1 MTATIHKLTAGDGYE
16 YLTKSVAAM
25 DATDKGRV
33 SLADYY
39 SAKGDSP
46 GQWIGSGL
54 AGLADVGSGLDVA
67 DELAEAR
74 TVEAGSMVSAAQMK
88 ALFGEG
94 RHPNAT
100 AIEQHAVASSDCR
113 TAEALAATKLG
124 NAYAVYN
131 EFPEFLQ
138 ELAVVFRDHNL
149 ARGERWDAV
158 IDDDTRAALRTE
170 LGRERFTKT
179 YRRPPRDSRELSG
192 FIAQESR
199 RRQSA
204 VAGYDMTF
212 SPVKSVSALWAV
224 APLPMA
230 EKIEAA
236 HRQAV
241 ADALAFIE
249 REACLSRLGTD
260 GIAQVDTDGLIAAA
274 FTHRDSRAGDP
285 DLHTHVAI
293 SNKVRV
299 RDAAGI
305 TRWMALDGT
314 PLFKATVSAS
324 EVYNSRIELYLQRD
338 LGVSF
343 SERFS
348 ADVRKRPVREIDGVS
363 AELMARW
370 SSRRAAIEER
380 IDELSKQFL
389 ADHGREPTTGEAFDL
404 AQQAT
409 LDTREA
415 KHEPRSYAEQRQA
428 WRADARRIL
437 GGDRAI
443 SDLVHEATHPR
454 PRTREHPEFTDELCT
469 ELAANCIENIS
480 ATRARW
486 QRPHLRAEAERQ
498 LRARDFA
505 GITDTDELAAAV
517 ERIVDTALAADTSVA
532 VSSDALDGDL
542 NEPEVLRRAN
552 GESVF
557 VRHDVALHTST
568 DILAAEHRIVAAAK
582 RTDGRRLDET
592 TVDIAL
598 LEQAANGRELN
609 AGQAAMVRELAT
621 SGRRVQLVLAP
632 AGTGKTTAMRTLARA
647 WTDSGGTLI
656 GLAPT
661 AAAAAVLRDELDTT
675 TDTAAKLVQLA
686 TAERELAQTRALAA
700 TPRWR
705 TIGKPE
711 LANKVA
717 AAKKTLAD
725 PTYQNLTLPDWYTQ
739 IGPDTLVVVDE
750 AGMASTSDLDEVIR
764 CVAARGGSVRLVG
777 DDQQLASIS
786 AGGVLRDVAHETGAL
801 TLSQVVRF
809 SDAAEGAASLALRDG
824 DPAAL
829 GFYADH
835 GRIHVES
842 DAAAADD
849 AYRAWAR
856 DRAQGRDTVMIAA
869 TRDTVNALNER
880 ARADRLA
887 AIDPHLHGPEL
898 RLSDGLSASV
908 GDIISTR
915 SNRRDLRVSATDWVR
930 NGDRWRVTHIGA
942 DGTLTAQHLDLN
954 RHVQLPADY
963 VAEHTTLG
971 YASTI
976 HAAQGMTADTC
987 HVIGSDALDRQ
998 LLYVAM
1004 TRGRHGNHI
1013 YLPTTETDP
1022 HNATTPKARHPQT
1035 GLETLAA
1042 ILGRDGA
1049 QQSATTAQ
1057 RDAVDPFLRL
1067 SRAAAA
1073 YDHALGAAAEHTLGA
1088 KALRDLEHDAD
1099 ALYSTHTGT
1108 PAGTLTACAAWP
1120 TLRTHLA
1127 TLALGGDD
1135 PIARLQA
1142 AITHR
1147 ELATAADPA
1156 AVLDWRLDPTQQHSA
1171 GGGPLPWLP
1180 RVPAGFDDP
1189 QWAPYLTRRDALVTD
1204 LAAAVTERATAWDA
1218 TTAPMW
1224 ARPLLLADPD
1234 RGRELVAELAV
1245 FRAARGVDDTDR
1257 RPAGPRPDS
1266 IALARRHAALTERAD
1281 ALITTTAEAARYAD
1295 LARDLDPHLLADP
1308 YWPEL
1313 ADHLSLAAR
1322 AGLDV
1327 DALARDALADN
1338 PLPTEMPAAALWWRL
1353 SGQLAPAAAEA
1364 TNTGLR
1370 PDWADALVGIV
1381 GDRAAEA
1388 ILTDRA
1394 WPALV
1399 AAVNAADPAQWTPHN
1414 LLDLADTL
1422 LHHGA
1427 DDDHTVRLDEYARL
1441 LTWRVELLVT
1451 HSSHATDLAPPAEA
1465 PPTPEDEAAAEAAA
1479 EAAGLSDPW
1488 AQVPASGPVADADHE
1503 LAGVDEDYLAALTA
1517 TEPAPEPGVDDLDVE
1532 ELDRYEDL
1540 AFAEFAADVVAA
1552 PDRFAAPSDLAE
1564 CIALRYELTAQL
1576 AELAADMMQL
1586 REAINAGTSAHQ
1598 QAMAP
1603 HVLALRAAADHQFA
1617 AAADTAGHHHDLMMA
1632 EQLIED
1638 LTNQATALRRTAA
1651 QLRATD
1657 TTDLDPLSDAEAPD
1671 LAALR
1676 AEADATALEWRITAA
1691 TADRDALTAVYDEAN
1706 ARLES
1711 AIAQSGGVR
1720 VTDTDVE
1727 LMRLQAS
1734 ELDELNLADLR
1745 ARRAD
1750 LTTRIYR
1757 IDNRLNHVHALT
1769 HTAHHH
1775 RDTYL
1780 MPTTATGP
1788 VATPDPVAPSATHP
1802 ATEATATAVVED
1814 VDAELRDWLRADPL
1828 RAMSDDQLTTHLRTL
1843 TRRHTLAVDDLR
1855 TSRPA
1860 PERTPRVRAEHA
1872 ELADTVDRI
1881 ATARTAGRA
1890 LADAATRVAGA
1901 RAELAG
1907 LPPAGRGRKARVE
1920 HDQHHQRLAEAVA
1933 AAERQHQYLAAAHE
1947 QTRRDVGV
1955 PEHQWDDLS
1964 ARAADTATLAGELAA
1979 AEQTDARAR
1988 QLHQTAIDDR
1998 DAAAAAIAATRAE
2011 VARRHDLPGRARA
2024 VEDSIRATLDDTGT
2038 QAEPATVT
2046 SASAALSPRTN
2057 DLPPDTAPRRD
2068 SGYDI

>member
-33 SLADYY
+33 TLADYY

-54 AGLADVGSGLDVA
+54 EGLSDVGAGLEVSEQLVDK
-67 DELAEAR
+67 R

-170 LGRERFTKT
+170 LGRERFTAT

-192 FIAQESR
+192 FIAQQSR

-343 SERFS
+343 SERQQTD
-348 ADVRKRPVREIDGVS
+348 ARKRPVREIDGVS
-363 AELMARW
+363 TELMAQW
-370 SSRRAAIEER
+370 SSRRAMIEQR
-380 IDELSKQFL
+380 LGELSQQFH

-404 AQQAT
+404 AQRAT
-409 LDTREA
+409 LETREA

-428 WRADARRIL
+428 WRSQARRVL

-454 PRTREHPEFTDELCT
+454 PRTREYSEFTDELCT
-469 ELAANCIENIS
+469 DLAGACIENIS

-498 LRARDFA
+498 LRARNFA
-505 GITDTDELAAAV
+505 GITDTDELAAAI
-517 ERIVDTALAADTSVA
+517 ERIVDTALSADTSVA

-542 NEPEVLRRAN
+542 GEPEVLRRAN

-568 DILAAEHRIVAAAK
+568 EILAAEHRIVAAAK
-582 RTDGRRLDET
+582 RADGRRLDEA

-661 AAAAAVLRDELDTT
+661 AAAAAVLREELDTT

-686 TAERELAQTRALAA
+686 QASRDRALAA
-700 TPRWR
+700 TPPSR
-705 TIGKPE
+705 TEDNPE
-711 LANKVA
+711 LAAKVA
-717 AAKKTLAD
+717 AAQEKLAD
-725 PTYQNLTLPDWYTQ
+725 PAYHAPKEPDWFTS

-750 AGMASTSDLDEVIR
+750 AGMASTADLDEVIR

-809 SDAAEGAASLALRDG
+809 FDAAEGAASLALRDG

-842 DAAAADD
+842 DAVATDD
-849 AYRAWAR
+849 AYLAWLG
-856 DRAQGRDTVMIAA
+856 DRAAGRDTVMLAA

-887 AIDPHLHGPEL
+887 GIDPRLRGPEVA
-898 RLSDGLSASV
+898 LSDGLAASV

-915 SNRRDLRVSATDWVR
+915 SNRRDLRLSATDWVR

-942 DGTLTAQHLDLN
+942 DGTLTAKHLDLN

-987 HVIGSDALDRQ
+987 HVIGSDALNRQ

-1042 ILGRDGA
+1042 ILGRDGT

-1073 YDHALGAAAEHTLGA
+1073 YDHALGSAAEHTLGA

-1099 ALYSTHTGT
+1099 TLYSTHTGT

-1135 PIARLQA
+1135 PIERLQA

-1189 QWAPYLTRRDALVTD
+1189 QWAPYLTRRGALVTD
-1204 LAAAVTERATAWDA
+1204 LAAAVTERAASWDA
-1218 TTAPMW
+1218 TTAPVW
-1224 ARPLLLADPD
+1224 ARPLLLADAE
-1234 RGRELVAELAV
+1234 RGGELVAELAV

-1257 RPAGPRPDS
+1257 RPAGPRPNS

-1281 ALITTTAEAARYAD
+1281 ALVTTTAEAARYAD

-1353 SGQLAPAAAEA
+1353 SGELAPAAAEA

-1399 AAVNAADPAQWTPHN
+1399 AAVSAADPVQWNPHE

-1422 LHHGA
+1422 LHSGT

-1451 HSSHATDLAPPAEA
+1451 HSSHATGTTPLPPA

-1479 EAAGLSDPW
+1479 EAAGLADPW
-1488 AQVPASGPVADADHE
+1488 ADPLTGQPGNDLDENV
-1503 LAGVDEDYLAALTA
+1503 GVDEDYLAALTA
-1517 TEPAPEPGVDDLDVE
+1517 TDPPPETGVDVLDPDD
-1532 ELDRYEDL
+1532 LDRYEDL
-1540 AFAEFAADVVAA
+1540 DFDEFAADAVAA
-1552 PDRFAAPSDLAE
+1552 PDRFAAPTDLAE
-1564 CIALRYELTAQL
+1564 CIALRYELTAKL
-1576 AELAADMMQL
+1576 AELGTDMAQL

-1603 HVLALRAAADHQFA
+1603 HVLTLRAAADHQFA
-1617 AAADTAGHHHDLMMA
+1617 AASDTAGHHHDLMMA

-1638 LTNQATALRRTAA
+1638 LTNQAAALRRNAA
-1651 QLRATD
+1651 QLRAAD
-1657 TTDLDPLSDAEAPD
+1657 TTDLDPLSDDEAPD

-1676 AEADATALEWRITAA
+1676 AEADATALDWRITAA
-1691 TADRDALTAVYDEAN
+1691 TADRDALAAVYHDAN
-1706 ARLES
+1706 ARLET
-1711 AIAQSGGVR
+1711 AIAESGGVR

-1727 LMRLQAS
+1727 LMRLQVI

-1775 RDTYL
+1775 RDTFL

-1788 VATPDPVAPSATHP
+1788 VAAPDAVTPAATQP
-1802 ATEATATAVVED
+1802 AAEATATAVAEPVA
-1814 VDAELRDWLRADPL
+1814 DAELRDWLHQDPL
-1828 RAMSDDQLTTHLRTL
+1828 RVMSDDQLTAHLRTL
-1843 TRRHTLAVDDLR
+1843 TRRHTLAVDDLK

-1881 ATARTAGRA
+1881 TTARTAGLA
-1890 LADAATRVAGA
+1890 LADAADRVTDA
-1901 RAELAG
+1901 RTELAG
-1907 LPPAGRGRKARVE
+1907 LPPAGRGRKARAE

-1955 PEHQWDDLS
+1955 PEHQWDELT
-1964 ARAADTATLAGELAA
+1964 ARAVDTATLARELAA
-1979 AEQTDARAR
+1979 AQQTDARAR

-1998 DAAAAAIAATRAE
+1998 DAAAAAIAHARAE
-2011 VARRHDLPGRARA
+2011 VARRRDLPGEARA
-2024 VEDSIRATLDDTGT
+2024 VEDSIRTALDHAGT
-2038 QAEPATVT
+2038 QAEPTTVP
-2046 SASAALSPRTN
+2046 SASAALPPRTS
-2057 DLPPDTAPRRD
+2057 DLSPDTAPRRD

>member
-1 MTATIHKLTAGDGYE
+1 VTATIHKLTAGDGYE

-54 AGLADVGSGLDVA
+54 AGLSDVGAGLEVSEQLVDK
-67 DELAEAR
+67 R

-170 LGRERFTKT
+170 LGRERFTQT

-343 SERFS
+343 SERLQ
-348 ADVRKRPVREIDGVS
+348 ADARKRPVREIDGVS
-363 AELMARW
+363 TELMTQW
-370 SSRRAAIEER
+370 SSRRAVIEDR
-380 IDELSKQFL
+380 IGELSKQFY
-389 ADHGREPTTGEAFDL
+389 DNHGREPTTGEAFDL

-428 WRADARRIL
+428 WRDQARRVL

-454 PRTREHPEFTDELCT
+454 PRTREYPEFTDELCT
-469 ELAANCIENIS
+469 DLAGACIETIS
-480 ATRARW
+480 STRARW

-505 GITDTDELAAAV
+505 GITDTDELAAAI
-517 ERIVDTALAADTSVA
+517 ERIVDTALAAETSVA

-582 RTDGRRLDET
+582 RSDGRRLDDT

-661 AAAAAVLRDELDTT
+661 AAAAAVLREELDTT

-686 TAERELAQTRALAA
+686 QASRDRALAA
-700 TPRWR
+700 TPPSR
-705 TIGKPE
+705 TVGNPE
-711 LANKVA
+711 LAAKVA
-717 AAKKTLAD
+717 AAQKELAD
-725 PTYQNLTLPDWYTQ
+725 PGYHAPKEPDWFTR

-750 AGMASTSDLDEVIR
+750 AGMASTADLDEVIR

-842 DAAAADD
+842 DAVAADD
-849 AYRAWAR
+849 AYRAWLG
-856 DRAQGRDTVMIAA
+856 DRATGRDTVMIAS
-869 TRDTVNALNER
+869 TCDTVNALNER

-887 AIDPHLHGPEL
+887 GIDPRLRGPEL
-898 RLSDGLSASV
+898 RLSDGLAASV

-915 SNRRDLRVSATDWVR
+915 SNRRDLRLSATDWVR

-942 DGTLTAQHLDLN
+942 DGTLTAAHLDLN

-1042 ILGRDGA
+1042 ILGRDGT

-1073 YDHALGAAAEHTLGA
+1073 YDHALGSAAEHTLGA

-1099 ALYSTHTGT
+1099 TLYSTHTGT

-1127 TLALGGDD
+1127 TLAVGGDD
-1135 PIARLQA
+1135 PIARLHA

-1156 AVLDWRLDPTQQHSA
+1156 AVLDWRLDPTQHHSA

-1180 RVPAGFDDP
+1180 QVPAGFDDP
-1189 QWAPYLTRRDALVTD
+1189 QWAPYLTRRGTLVTD
-1204 LAAAVTERATAWDA
+1204 LAAVVTERAASWDA
-1218 TTAPMW
+1218 TTAPVW
-1224 ARPLLLADPD
+1224 ARPLLLADSE
-1234 RGRELVAELAV
+1234 RGAELVAELAV

-1281 ALITTTAEAARYAD
+1281 ALVTTTAEAARYAD

-1327 DALARDALADN
+1327 HALARDALADN

-1353 SGQLAPAAAEA
+1353 SGELAPAAAEA

-1399 AAVNAADPAQWTPHN
+1399 AAVSAADPAQWTPHE

-1422 LHHGA
+1422 LHSGT

-1451 HSSHATDLAPPAEA
+1451 HSSHATDTTPLPPA

-1479 EAAGLSDPW
+1479 EAAGLADPW
-1488 AQVPASGPVADADHE
+1488 ADTLTGQPGNDLDENV
-1503 LAGVDEDYLAALTA
+1503 GVDEDYLAALTA
-1517 TEPAPEPGVDDLDVE
+1517 TEPPPETGVDDLVDG
-1532 ELDRYEDL
+1532 LDRYEDL
-1540 AFAEFAADVVAA
+1540 DFDELAADAIAA
-1552 PDRFAAPSDLAE
+1552 PDRFAAPTDLAE

-1576 AELAADMMQL
+1576 AELGTDMAQL
-1586 REAINAGTSAHQ
+1586 REAINTGTGAHQ

-1638 LTNQATALRRTAA
+1638 LTNQAAALRRTAA
-1651 QLRATD
+1651 QLRAAD
-1657 TTDLDPLSDAEAPD
+1657 TTDHDPLSDDEAPD

-1676 AEADATALEWRITAA
+1676 AEADATALDWRITAA
-1691 TADRDALTAVYDEAN
+1691 TADRDALAAVYNDAN
-1706 ARLES
+1706 ARLET
-1711 AIAQSGGVR
+1711 AIAESGGVR

-1780 MPTTATGP
+1780 MPTTATAP
-1788 VATPDPVAPSATHP
+1788 VATPDVVAPSATQP

-1828 RAMSDDQLTTHLRTL
+1828 RAMSDDQLTAHLRTL
-1843 TRRHTLAVDDLR
+1843 TRRHTLAVDDLK

-1860 PERTPRVRAEHA
+1860 PEQTPRVHA
-1872 ELADTVDRI
+1872 DHANLADTVDRI
-1881 ATARTAGRA
+1881 NLARTAGHA
-1890 LADAATRVAGA
+1890 LADAAARVTEA
-1901 RAELAG
+1901 RAALAG
-1907 LPPAGRGRKARVE
+1907 LPPAGRGRKARAE

-1947 QTRRDVGV
+1947 QTRRDVGI
-1955 PEHQWDDLS
+1955 PEYQWDELT
-1964 ARAADTATLAGELAA
+1964 ARAADAGTLASELAG
-1979 AEQTDARAR
+1979 AEYADDRARELRQKAITDRDTTAVAIEHARAERDRR
-1988 QLHQTAIDDR
+1988 QALPTTRR
-1998 DAAAAAIAATRAE
+1998 DAEDTIRSALTTPDNATTPTAAHTSSTTRTPGLPATRD
-2011 VARRHDLPGRARA
+2011 RSHDYGIG
-2024 VEDSIRATLDDTGT
+2024 D
-2038 QAEPATVT
+2038 
-2046 SASAALSPRTN
+2046 
-2057 DLPPDTAPRRD
+2057 
-2068 SGYDI
+2068 

>member
-33 SLADYY
+33 TLADYY

-54 AGLADVGSGLDVA
+54 AGLSDVGAGLEVSEQLVDK
-67 DELAEAR
+67 R

-343 SERFS
+343 SERLQ
-348 ADVRKRPVREIDGVS
+348 ADARKRPVREIDGVS
-363 AELMARW
+363 TELMTQW
-370 SSRRAAIEER
+370 SSRRAAIEDR
-380 IDELSKQFL
+380 LGELSKQFY
-389 ADHGREPTTGEAFDL
+389 DNHGREPTTGEAFDL

-428 WRADARRIL
+428 WRDQARRVL

-443 SDLVHEATHPR
+443 SDLVHEVTHPR
-454 PRTREHPEFTDELCT
+454 PRTREYPEFTDELCT
-469 ELAANCIENIS
+469 DLAGACIETIS
-480 ATRARW
+480 STRARW

-498 LRARDFA
+498 LRVRDFA
-505 GITDTDELAAAV
+505 GITDTDELAAAI
-517 ERIVDTALAADTSVA
+517 ERIVGTALAAETSVA

-568 DILAAEHRIVAAAK
+568 EILAAEHRIVAAAK
-582 RTDGRRLDET
+582 RSDGRRLDDT
-592 TVDIAL
+592 TVEIAL

-661 AAAAAVLRDELDTT
+661 AAAAAVLREELDTT

-686 TAERELAQTRALAA
+686 QASRDRALAA
-700 TPRWR
+700 TPPSR
-705 TIGKPE
+705 TVGNPE
-711 LANKVA
+711 LAAKVA
-717 AAKKTLAD
+717 AAQQKLSD
-725 PTYQNLTLPDWYTQ
+725 PAYHAPKEPDWFTR

-750 AGMASTSDLDEVIR
+750 AGMASTADLDEVIR

-842 DAAAADD
+842 DAVAADD
-849 AYRAWAR
+849 AYLAWLG
-856 DRAQGRDTVMIAA
+856 DRAAGRDTVMLAA

-887 AIDPHLHGPEL
+887 GIDPRLRGPEL
-898 RLSDGLSASV
+898 RLSDGLAASV

-915 SNRRDLRVSATDWVR
+915 SNRRDLRLSATDWVR

-942 DGTLTAQHLDLN
+942 DGTLTAAHLDLN

-1042 ILGRDGA
+1042 ILGRDGT

-1073 YDHALGAAAEHTLGA
+1073 YDHALGAAAEYTLGA
-1088 KALRDLEHDAD
+1088 TALRDLEHDAD
-1099 ALYSTHTGT
+1099 TLYSTHTGT
-1108 PAGTLTACAAWP
+1108 PAGTLTTCAAWP

-1135 PIARLQA
+1135 PIARLHA

-1147 ELATAADPA
+1147 ELATGADPA

-1171 GGGPLPWLP
+1171 GGGPLPWLT
-1180 RVPAGFDDP
+1180 RIPAGFDDP
-1189 QWAPYLTRRDALVTD
+1189 QWAPYLTRRSTLVTD
-1204 LAAAVTERATAWDA
+1204 LAAAVTERANAWDA
-1218 TTAPMW
+1218 TTAPVW
-1224 ARPLLLADPD
+1224 ARPLLLADAE
-1234 RGRELVAELAV
+1234 RGGELVAELAV

-1281 ALITTTAEAARYAD
+1281 ALVTTTAEAARYAD

-1327 DALARDALADN
+1327 HALARDALADN

-1353 SGQLAPAAAEA
+1353 SGELAPAAAEA

-1399 AAVNAADPAQWTPHN
+1399 AAVSAADPAQWNPHD

-1422 LHHGA
+1422 LHSGT

-1451 HSSHATDLAPPAEA
+1451 HSSHATDTTPLPPA
-1465 PPTPEDEAAAEAAA
+1465 PPTPEAEAEAEAAA
-1479 EAAGLSDPW
+1479 EAAGLADPW
-1488 AQVPASGPVADADHE
+1488 ADTLTGQPGNNLHE
-1503 LAGVDEDYLAALTA
+1503 NVGVDEDYLAALTA
-1517 TEPAPEPGVDDLDVE
+1517 TEPPPETGVDDLVDGM
-1532 ELDRYEDL
+1532 DRYEDL
-1540 AFAEFAADVVAA
+1540 DFDDLAADAVAA
-1552 PDRFAAPSDLAE
+1552 PDRFAAPTDLAE

-1576 AELAADMMQL
+1576 AELGADMAQL

-1638 LTNQATALRRTAA
+1638 LTNQATALRRNAA

-1657 TTDLDPLSDAEAPD
+1657 TTDHDPLSDDEAPD

-1676 AEADATALEWRITAA
+1676 AEADATALDWRITAA
-1691 TADRDALTAVYDEAN
+1691 TADRDALAAVYNDAN
-1706 ARLES
+1706 ARLET
-1711 AIAQSGGVR
+1711 AIAESGGAR
-1720 VTDTDVE
+1720 ITDTDVE
-1727 LMRLQAS
+1727 LMRLQAI

-1745 ARRAD
+1745 ARRAN

-1780 MPTTATGP
+1780 MPTA
-1788 VATPDPVAPSATHP
+1788 
-1802 ATEATATAVVED
+1802 EATATAVAEPTA
-1814 VDAELRDWLRADPL
+1814 DAELRDWLRADPL
-1828 RAMSDDQLTTHLRTL
+1828 RTMSDDQLTSHLRTL
-1843 TRRHTLAVDDLR
+1843 TRRHTIAVDDLK

-1860 PERTPRVRAEHA
+1860 PDGASRVHSDHA

-1881 ATARTAGRA
+1881 TLARNAGRA
-1890 LADAATRVAGA
+1890 LAEAAARVADA
-1901 RAELAG
+1901 RVALAAM
-1907 LPPAGRGRKARVE
+1907 PPPGRGRKARAE
-1920 HDQHHQRLAEAVA
+1920 HDQHHQSLAEAVA
-1933 AAERQHQYLAAAHE
+1933 AAKRQHQHLAAAYE
-1947 QTRRDVGV
+1947 QTHRNVDV
-1955 PEHQWDDLS
+1955 PEQRWDELT
-1964 ARAADTATLAGELAA
+1964 ARAADTATLASELNA
-1979 AEQTDARAR
+1979 AEQADNRAR
-1988 QLHQTAIDDR
+1988 QLHQKAIDDR
-1998 DAAAAAIAATRAE
+1998 DAAAAAINGARAE
-2011 VARRHDLPGRARA
+2011 VARRQGLPSEARA
-2024 VEDSIRATLDDTGT
+2024 IEDSFRAAAAHGVTE
-2038 QAEPATVT
+2038 ARPESEPVT
-2046 SASAALSPRTN
+2046 SASAALSPRSN
-2057 DLPPDTAPRRD
+2057 DSQPDTAPHRD

>member
-54 AGLADVGSGLDVA
+54 TGLSDVGAGLEVSEQLISQ
-67 DELAEAR
+67 R

-113 TAEALAATKLG
+113 SAQALAATKLG

-131 EFPEFLQ
+131 EYPEFLQ

-158 IDDDTRAALRTE
+158 IDDDTRAELRTE
-170 LGRERFTKT
+170 LGRERFTAT

-192 FIAQESR
+192 FIAQQSR
-199 RRQSA
+199 QRQSA
-204 VAGYDMTF
+204 LAGYDMTF

-343 SERFS
+343 SERQQTD
-348 ADVRKRPVREIDGVS
+348 ARKRPVREIDGVS
-363 AELMARW
+363 TELMAQW
-370 SSRRAAIEER
+370 SSRRAMIEHR
-380 IDELSKQFL
+380 LGVLSQQFH

-404 AQQAT
+404 AQRAT
-409 LDTREA
+409 LETREA

-428 WRADARRIL
+428 WRSQARRVL

-454 PRTREHPEFTDELCT
+454 PRTREHPEFTDQLCT
-469 ELAANCIENIS
+469 DLAGACIENIS

-505 GITDTDELAAAV
+505 GITDTDELAAAI
-517 ERIVDTALAADTSVA
+517 ERIVDTALSADTSVA

-542 NEPEVLRRAN
+542 GEPEVLRRAN

-568 DILAAEHRIVAAAK
+568 EILAAEHRIVAAAK
-582 RTDGRRLDET
+582 RTDGRRLDEA

-661 AAAAAVLRDELDTT
+661 AAAAAVLREELDTT

-686 TAERELAQTRALAA
+686 HASRDRTLAA
-700 TPRWR
+700 TPPWR
-705 TIGKPE
+705 TEGNPE
-711 LANKVA
+711 LAAKVA
-717 AAKKTLAD
+717 AAQEKLAD
-725 PTYQNLTLPDWYTQ
+725 PAYQAPKEPDWFAS

-750 AGMASTSDLDEVIR
+750 AGMASTADLDAVIR
-764 CVAARGGSVRLVG
+764 CVAGRGGSVRLVG

-809 SDAAEGAASLALRDG
+809 SDAAEGSASLALRDG

-842 DAAAADD
+842 DAVATDD
-849 AYRAWAR
+849 AYLAWLG
-856 DRAQGRDTVMIAA
+856 DRAAGRDTVMLAA

-880 ARADRLA
+880 ARADRLGGIA
-887 AIDPHLHGPEL
+887 PALRGPEVA
-898 RLSDGLSASV
+898 LSDGLAASV

-915 SNRRDLRVSATDWVR
+915 SNRRDLRLSATDWVR

-954 RHVQLPADY
+954 LHVQLPADY
-963 VAEHTTLG
+963 VADHTTLG

-987 HVIGSDALDRQ
+987 HVIGSDALNRQ

-1042 ILGRDGA
+1042 ILGRDGT

-1057 RDAVDPFLRL
+1057 RDAIDPFRRL
-1067 SRAAAA
+1067 ARAAAA
-1073 YDHALGAAAEHTLGA
+1073 YDHALGSAAEHAIGA

-1099 ALYSTHTGT
+1099 TLYNTHTGT

-1127 TLALGGDD
+1127 TLVLGGDD

-1156 AVLDWRLDPTQQHSA
+1156 AVLDWRLDPTQHHST

-1204 LAAAVTERATAWDA
+1204 LAAAVTARANAWDA
-1218 TTAPMW
+1218 TTAPVW
-1224 ARPLLLADPD
+1224 ARPLLLADPE
-1234 RGRELVAELAV
+1234 RGGELVAELAV

-1327 DALARDALADN
+1327 DALARDALATN

-1353 SGQLAPAAAEA
+1353 SGELAPAAVEA

-1399 AAVNAADPAQWTPHN
+1399 AAVTAADPDQWSPHE

-1422 LHHGA
+1422 LHSGT

-1451 HSSHATDLAPPAEA
+1451 HSSHTTDLAPPAEA

-1479 EAAGLSDPW
+1479 EASGLSDPW
-1488 AQVPASGPVADADHE
+1488 ADTLTGQPGNDLDENV
-1503 LAGVDEDYLAALTA
+1503 GVDEDYLAALTD
-1517 TEPAPEPGVDDLDVE
+1517 TEPPPETGVDVLDPDV
-1532 ELDRYEDL
+1532 LDRYEDL
-1540 AFAEFAADVVAA
+1540 DFDEFAADVVAA
-1552 PDRFAAPSDLAE
+1552 APDRFAAPTDLAE
-1564 CIALRYELTAQL
+1564 CIALRYELAAQL
-1576 AELAADMMQL
+1576 AELGTDMAQL

-1598 QAMAP
+1598 QAIAP

-1617 AAADTAGHHHDLMMA
+1617 AGSDTAGHHHDLMMA

-1638 LTNQATALRRTAA
+1638 LTNQAAALRRTAA
-1651 QLRATD
+1651 QLRAAD
-1657 TTDLDPLSDAEAPD
+1657 TTDLDPLSDDEAPV

-1676 AEADATALEWRITAA
+1676 TEADATALDWRITAA
-1691 TADRDALTAVYDEAN
+1691 TADRDALAAVYDDAN
-1706 ARLES
+1706 ARLET
-1711 AIAQSGGVR
+1711 AIAESGGVR

-1727 LMRLQAS
+1727 LMRLQAA

-1769 HTAHHH
+1769 HTAHHR

-1788 VATPDPVAPSATHP
+1788 VATPDAVTPSATQP
-1802 ATEATATAVVED
+1802 AAEATATAVAEPAA
-1814 VDAELRDWLRADPL
+1814 DAELRDWLHQDPL
-1828 RAMSDDQLTTHLRTL
+1828 RVMSDDQLTAHLRTL
-1843 TRRHTLAVDDLR
+1843 TRRHTIAVDDLK

-1860 PERTPRVRAEHA
+1860 PERTPRARADHA
-1872 ELADTVDRI
+1872 ELAEAVGRI
-1881 ATARTAGRA
+1881 TLARTAGHA
-1890 LADAATRVAGA
+1890 LADADARLADA
-1901 RAELAG
+1901 RAALAG
-1907 LPPAGRGRKARVE
+1907 LPPAGRGRKARAE
-1920 HDQHHQRLAEAVA
+1920 YDQHHQRLVEAVA
-1933 AAERQHQYLAAAHE
+1933 AAERQHQHLAAAYE
-1947 QTRRDVGV
+1947 QTRQAVGV
-1955 PEHQWDDLS
+1955 PEHQWDDLTT
-1964 ARAADTATLAGELAA
+1964 RAADTVTLAAELDAA
-1979 AEQTDARAR
+1979 MHADHRAR
-1988 QLHQTAIDDR
+1988 DLHQYAVNHR
-1998 DAAAAAIAATRAE
+1998 DTAAAAIANARAE
-2011 VARRHDLPGRARA
+2011 AARRQDLPVEARA
-2024 VEDSIRATLDDTGT
+2024 AEDSIRAAHGITGVRP
-2038 QAEPATVT
+2038 EPASVT
-2046 SASAALSPRTN
+2046 PASAAPQPRTD
-2057 DLPPDTAPRRD
+2057 DLPPVTAPRID
-2068 SGYDI
+2068 FGYDI

>member
-54 AGLADVGSGLDVA
+54 AGLADVGSGLEVA

-74 TVEAGSMVSAAQMK
+74 TIEAGSMVSAAQMK

-113 TAEALAATKLG
+113 TAQALAATKLG
-124 NAYAVYN
+124 NAYAVYD
-131 EFPEFLQ
+131 EYPEFLQ

-149 ARGERWDAV
+149 ARGQRWDAV

-343 SERFS
+343 SERPQ
-348 ADVRKRPVREIDGVS
+348 ADARKRPVREIDGV
-363 AELMARW
+363 ATELMAQW
-370 SSRRAAIEER
+370 SSRRAAIEDR
-380 IDELSKQFL
+380 LGELSQQFH

-409 LDTREA
+409 LETRDA
-415 KHEPRSYAEQRQA
+415 KHEPRSYAEQRHA
-428 WRADARRIL
+428 WRDQARRVL
-437 GGDRAI
+437 GSDRAI
-443 SDLVHEATHPR
+443 SDLVHEATHPHS
-454 PRTREHPEFTDELCT
+454 RTREHPEFTDELCT
-469 ELAANCIENIS
+469 ELAANCIETIS

-505 GITDTDELAAAV
+505 GITDTDELAVAV

-542 NEPEVLRRAN
+542 DEPEVLRRAN

-582 RTDGRRLDET
+582 RSDGRRLDET

-661 AAAAAVLRDELDTT
+661 AAAAAVLREELNTA

-686 TAERELAQTRALAA
+686 EARRDRALAA
-700 TPRWR
+700 TPHTR
-705 TIGKPE
+705 TVGNPE
-711 LANKVA
+711 LAARVA
-717 AAKKTLAD
+717 AAKEKLAD
-725 PTYQNLTLPDWYTQ
+725 PAYVAPKEPDWFTR

-750 AGMASTSDLDEVIR
+750 AGMASTADLDEVIR
-764 CVAARGGSVRLVG
+764 CIVGRGGSVRLVG

-835 GRIHVES
+835 ARIHVES
-842 DAAAADD
+842 DAVATDD
-849 AYRAWAR
+849 AYQAWLG
-856 DRAQGRDTVMIAA
+856 DRAAGRDTVMLAA

-880 ARADRLA
+880 ARSDRLA
-887 AIDPHLHGPEL
+887 GIDPHLRGPEL
-898 RLSDGLSASV
+898 RLSDGLAASV

-915 SNRRDLRVSATDWVR
+915 SNRRDLRLSTTDWVR

-942 DGTLTAQHLDLN
+942 DGALTAQHLDLN

-1042 ILGRDGA
+1042 ILGRDGT

-1057 RDAVDPFLRL
+1057 REAADPFRRL
-1067 SRAAAA
+1067 ARAAAA

-1088 KALRDLEHDAD
+1088 KAMRDLEHDAD

-1135 PIARLQA
+1135 PITRLQA

-1147 ELATAADPA
+1147 ELGTAADPA

-1171 GGGPLPWLP
+1171 GGGPLPWLA
-1180 RVPAGFDDP
+1180 RIPAGFDDP
-1189 QWAPYLTRRDALVTD
+1189 QWTPYLTRRDALVTD
-1204 LAAAVTERATAWDA
+1204 LAATVTDQATAWDT

-1224 ARPLLLADPD
+1224 ARPLLLADTE
-1234 RGRELVAELAV
+1234 RGGELVAELAV

-1281 ALITTTAEAARYAD
+1281 ALVTTTADAARYAD

-1327 DALARDALADN
+1327 HTLARDALADN

-1399 AAVNAADPAQWTPHN
+1399 AAVSAADPAQWTPHE

-1422 LHHGA
+1422 LHSGA

-1441 LTWRVELLVT
+1441 LTWRIELLVT
-1451 HSSHATDLAPPAEA
+1451 HSSHATDTTPLPPT

-1488 AQVPASGPVADADHE
+1488 ASVPSSGPAADHE
-1503 LAGVDEDYLAALTA
+1503 LVVDEDYLAALTA
-1517 TEPAPEPGVDDLDVE
+1517 TEPPPEPGVDDLDVE

-1540 AFAEFAADVVAA
+1540 DFDEFAADVVSA

-1564 CIALRYELTAQL
+1564 CIALRYELTAQIT
-1576 AELAADMMQL
+1576 ELDADVMQL
-1586 REAINAGTSAHQ
+1586 RDAINTGTSAHQ

-1617 AAADTAGHHHDLMMA
+1617 AATDTAGHHHDLMMA

-1638 LTNQATALRRTAA
+1638 LTNQAAALRRTAA
-1651 QLRATD
+1651 QLRAAD
-1657 TTDLDPLSDAEAPD
+1657 TTDLDPLSDDEAPG

-1676 AEADATALEWRITAA
+1676 AEADATALDWRITAA
-1691 TADRDALTAVYDEAN
+1691 TVDRDALTTVYDDAN
-1706 ARLES
+1706 ARLET
-1711 AIAQSGGVR
+1711 AVAESGGVR

-1727 LMRLQAS
+1727 LARLQAI

-1788 VATPDPVAPSATHP
+1788 GATTDAVALSATHP
-1802 ATEATATAVVED
+1802 ATEVTATAVAEP
-1814 VDAELRDWLRADPL
+1814 AANTELRDWLHQDPL
-1828 RAMSDDQLTTHLRTL
+1828 RVMSDDQLTAHLRTL

-1860 PERTPRVRAEHA
+1860 PERTPRVRADHA

-1881 ATARTAGRA
+1881 TTARTARHA
-1890 LADAATRVAGA
+1890 LAAAAARVTEA

-1907 LPPAGRGRKARVE
+1907 LPPAGRGRKARAE

-1933 AAERQHQYLAAAHE
+1933 AAERQHEYLAAAHE
-1947 QTRRDVGV
+1947 QTRRAVGV
-1955 PEHQWDDLS
+1955 PEHQWDELT
-1964 ARAADTATLAGELAA
+1964 ARAADTTTLASELAA
-1979 AEQTDARAR
+1979 AEQADTRAR
-1988 QLHQTAIDDR
+1988 QLAQKAIDNR
-1998 DAAAAAIAATRAE
+1998 DAAATAIAHARAE
-2011 VARRHDLPGRARA
+2011 VARRDTLPAEQRAAEDIIRDLIAPTGGR
-2024 VEDSIRATLDDTGT
+2024 DTST
-2038 QAEPATVT
+2038 TAEPP
-2046 SASAALSPRTN
+2046 ASAPRPRA
-2057 DLPPDTAPRRD
+2057 LPPERD
-2068 SGYDI
+2068 YGQDRGIGD

>member
-54 AGLADVGSGLDVA
+54 AGLSDVGSGLDVA

-74 TVEAGSMVSAAQMK
+74 TVEAGSIVSAAQMK

-113 TAEALAATKLG
+113 AAQALAATKLG

-324 EVYNSRIELYLQRD
+324 EVYNSRIELYLQCD

-370 SSRRAAIEER
+370 SSRRAVIEER
-380 IDELSKQFL
+380 IGELSKQFL

-582 RTDGRRLDET
+582 RFDGRRLDET

-661 AAAAAVLRDELDTT
+661 AAAAAVLREELDTT

-750 AGMASTSDLDEVIR
+750 AGMASTADLDEVIR

-835 GRIHVES
+835 GRIHIES

-1057 RDAVDPFLRL
+1057 REAADPFLRL
-1067 SRAAAA
+1067 ARAAAA

-1180 RVPAGFDDP
+1180 RVPDGFDDP
-1189 QWAPYLTRRDALVTD
+1189 QWTPYLTRRDALVTD

-1218 TTAPMW
+1218 TTAPVW
-1224 ARPLLLADPD
+1224 ARPLLLADPE

-1245 FRAARGVDDTDR
+1245 FRAARYVDDTDR

-1313 ADHLSLAAR
+1313 ADHLALAAR
-1322 AGLDV
+1322 AGIDV
-1327 DALARDALADN
+1327 HALAHDALADN

-1353 SGQLAPAAAEA
+1353 SGQLAPAAVEA
-1364 TNTGLR
+1364 ANTGLR
-1370 PDWADALVGIV
+1370 PNWADHLVGIV

-1399 AAVNAADPAQWTPHN
+1399 AAVSAADPDQWTPHD

-1451 HSSHATDLAPPAEA
+1451 HSSHATDTTPLPPA

-1488 AQVPASGPVADADHE
+1488 AQASGPVADVDHE
-1503 LAGVDEDYLAALTA
+1503 LAAVDEDYLAALTD
-1517 TEPAPEPGVDDLDVE
+1517 TEPPPDTGVDVLDPDD
-1532 ELDRYEDL
+1532 LDRYEDL
-1540 AFAEFAADVVAA
+1540 AFDEFAADVVAAA
-1552 PDRFAAPSDLAE
+1552 PDRFAAPSDPAE

-1576 AELAADMMQL
+1576 AELGTDLAQL

-1617 AAADTAGHHHDLMMA
+1617 AAADAAGHHHDLMMA

-1638 LTNQATALRRTAA
+1638 LTNQASALRRTAA
-1651 QLRATD
+1651 QLRAAD
-1657 TTDLDPLSDAEAPD
+1657 TTDLDPLSDDEAPD

-1676 AEADATALEWRITAA
+1676 AEADATALDWRVTAA
-1691 TADRDALTAVYDEAN
+1691 VADRDALAAVYADATT
-1706 ARLES
+1706 RLEE
-1711 AIAQSGGVR
+1711 AIAESGGVR

-1745 ARRAD
+1745 GRRAD
-1750 LTTRIYR
+1750 LATRIYR

-1769 HTAHHH
+1769 QTAHHH

-1780 MPTTATGP
+1780 MPTTATAP
-1788 VATPDPVAPSATHP
+1788 VATPDAVTPSATQP
-1802 ATEATATAVVED
+1802 ATEATATAV
-1814 VDAELRDWLRADPL
+1814 AEPAANTELSDWLRADPI
-1828 RAMSDDQLTTHLRTL
+1828 RVMSDDQLTAHLRTL

-1881 ATARTAGRA
+1881 ATARTTGNA
-1890 LADAATRVAGA
+1890 LTGAAARVTDA

-1920 HDQHHQRLAEAVA
+1920 HDQHHQRLTEAVA

-1947 QTRRDVGV
+1947 QTKREVGV
-1955 PEHQWDDLS
+1955 PEHQWDELT
-1964 ARAADTATLAGELAA
+1964 ARAADTATLTGELAA
-1979 AEQTDARAR
+1979 AEHADARAR
-1988 QLHQTAIDDR
+1988 QLHQKAIDDR
-1998 DAAAAAIAATRAE
+1998 DDAAAAIAHARAE
-2011 VARRHDLPGRARA
+2011 VARRDTLPAETRAA
-2024 VEDSIRATLDDTGT
+2024 EDTIRALIAPPRGRDVSTT
-2038 QAEPATVT
+2038 
-2046 SASAALSPRTN
+2046 AAPPSSTPRPR
-2057 DLPPDTAPRRD
+2057 DLPPERHRGHDHGIGD
-2068 SGYDI
+2068 

>member
-33 SLADYY
+33 TLADYY

-54 AGLADVGSGLDVA
+54 AGLSDVGAGLEVSEQLVDK
-67 DELAEAR
+67 R

-170 LGRERFTKT
+170 LGRERFSAT

-192 FIAQESR
+192 FIAQQSR

-314 PLFKATVSAS
+314 PLFKAAVSAS

-343 SERFS
+343 SERQQTD
-348 ADVRKRPVREIDGVS
+348 ARKRPVREIDGVS
-363 AELMARW
+363 TELMAQW
-370 SSRRAAIEER
+370 SSRRAMIEQR
-380 IDELSKQFL
+380 LGELSQQFH

-404 AQQAT
+404 AQRAT
-409 LDTREA
+409 LETREA

-428 WRADARRIL
+428 WRSQARRVL

-454 PRTREHPEFTDELCT
+454 PRTREYSEFTDELCT
-469 ELAANCIENIS
+469 DLAGACIENIS

-505 GITDTDELAAAV
+505 GITDTDDLAAAI

-542 NEPEVLRRAN
+542 NEPDVLRRAN

-568 DILAAEHRIVAAAK
+568 EILAAEHRIVAAA
-582 RTDGRRLDET
+582 RRADGRRLDEAS
-592 TVDIAL
+592 VDIAL

-661 AAAAAVLRDELDTT
+661 AAAAAVLREELDTT

-686 TAERELAQTRALAA
+686 QASRDRALAA
-700 TPRWR
+700 TPPSR
-705 TIGKPE
+705 TEDNPE
-711 LANKVA
+711 LAAKVA
-717 AAKKTLAD
+717 AAQEKLAD
-725 PTYQNLTLPDWYTQ
+725 PAYHAPKEPDWFTS

-750 AGMASTSDLDEVIR
+750 AGMASTADLDEVIR

-809 SDAAEGAASLALRDG
+809 SAAAEGAASLALRDG

-842 DAAAADD
+842 DAVATDD
-849 AYRAWAR
+849 AYLAWLG
-856 DRAQGRDTVMIAA
+856 DRAAGRDTVMLAA

-887 AIDPHLHGPEL
+887 GIDPRLRGPEL
-898 RLSDGLSASV
+898 RLSDGLAASV

-915 SNRRDLRVSATDWVR
+915 SNRRDLRLSATDWVR

-942 DGTLTAQHLDLN
+942 DGTLTAAHLDLN

-963 VAEHTTLG
+963 VAENTTLG

-976 HAAQGMTADTC
+976 HAAQGLTADTC

-1042 ILGRDGA
+1042 ILGRDGT

-1073 YDHALGAAAEHTLGA
+1073 YDHALGSAAEHALGA

-1099 ALYSTHTGT
+1099 TLYSTHTGT

-1135 PIARLQA
+1135 PIERLQA

-1180 RVPAGFDDP
+1180 RVPVGFDDP
-1189 QWAPYLTRRDALVTD
+1189 QWAPYLTRRGALVTD
-1204 LAAAVTERATAWDA
+1204 LAAAVTERAASWDA
-1218 TTAPMW
+1218 TTAPVW
-1224 ARPLLLADPD
+1224 ARPLLLADAE
-1234 RGRELVAELAV
+1234 RGGELVAELAV

-1281 ALITTTAEAARYAD
+1281 ALVTTTTAEAARYAD

-1327 DALARDALADN
+1327 DALARDALVDN

-1353 SGQLAPAAAEA
+1353 SGELAPAAAEA

-1399 AAVNAADPAQWTPHN
+1399 AAVSAADPAQWTPHE

-1422 LHHGA
+1422 LHSGT
-1427 DDDHTVRLDEYARL
+1427 DDDYTVRLDEYARL

-1451 HSSHATDLAPPAEA
+1451 HSSHATDTTPVPPA

-1479 EAAGLSDPW
+1479 EAAGLADPW
-1488 AQVPASGPVADADHE
+1488 ADTLTGQPGNDLDENV
-1503 LAGVDEDYLAALTA
+1503 GVDEDYLAALTA
-1517 TEPAPEPGVDDLDVE
+1517 TDPPPETGVDVLDPDD
-1532 ELDRYEDL
+1532 LDRYEDL
-1540 AFAEFAADVVAA
+1540 DFDEFAADAVAA
-1552 PDRFAAPSDLAE
+1552 PDRFAAPTDLAE

-1576 AELAADMMQL
+1576 AELGTDMAQL

-1651 QLRATD
+1651 QLRAAD
-1657 TTDLDPLSDAEAPD
+1657 TTDLDPLSDDEAPD

-1676 AEADATALEWRITAA
+1676 AEADATALDWRITAA
-1691 TADRDALTAVYDEAN
+1691 TVDRDALAAVYHDAN

-1711 AIAQSGGVR
+1711 AIAESGGVR

-1775 RDTYL
+1775 RDTFL

-1788 VATPDPVAPSATHP
+1788 VATPDAVTPTATQP
-1802 ATEATATAVVED
+1802 AAEATATAVAEPAA
-1814 VDAELRDWLRADPL
+1814 DAELRDWLHQDPL
-1828 RAMSDDQLTTHLRTL
+1828 RVMSDDQLTAHLRTL
-1843 TRRHTLAVDDLR
+1843 TRRHALAVDDLK

-1872 ELADTVDRI
+1872 ELAATVDRI
-1881 ATARTAGRA
+1881 TTARTAGLA
-1890 LADAATRVAGA
+1890 LADAADRVTDA
-1901 RAELAG
+1901 RTELAG
-1907 LPPAGRGRKARVE
+1907 LPPAGRGRKARAE

-1955 PEHQWDDLS
+1955 PEHQWDELT
-1964 ARAADTATLAGELAA
+1964 ARAADTATLARELAA

-1998 DAAAAAIAATRAE
+1998 DAAAAAIAHARAE
-2011 VARRHDLPGRARA
+2011 VARRRDLPGEARA
-2024 VEDSIRATLDDTGT
+2024 VEDSIRTALDHTGT
-2038 QAEPATVT
+2038 QAEPTTVP
-2046 SASAALSPRTN
+2046 SASAALPPRTS

>member
-54 AGLADVGSGLDVA
+54 AGLSDVGSGLDVA

-343 SERFS
+343 SERQQ
-348 ADVRKRPVREIDGVS
+348 ADARKRPVREIDGVDT
-363 AELMARW
+363 ELMAQW
-370 SSRRAAIEER
+370 SSRRAAIEAR
-380 IDELSKQFL
+380 IGELSKQFY
-389 ADHGREPTTGEAFDL
+389 DNHGREPTTGEAFDL

-409 LDTREA
+409 LDTRDA
-415 KHEPRSYAEQRQA
+415 KHEPRSYAEQRHA
-428 WRADARRIL
+428 WRDQARRVL
-437 GGDRAI
+437 GSDRAI
-443 SDLVHEATHPR
+443 SNLVHEATHPR
-454 PRTREHPEFTDELCT
+454 SRTREHPEFTDELCT

-517 ERIVDTALAADTSVA
+517 ERIVDTALAPDTSVA
-532 VSSDALDGDL
+532 VSSDAFDGDL

-568 DILAAEHRIVAAAK
+568 EILAAEHRIVAAAK
-582 RTDGRRLDET
+582 RADGRRLDEA

-661 AAAAAVLRDELDTT
+661 AAAAAVLREELDTT

-686 TAERELAQTRALAA
+686 QASRDRALAS
-700 TPRWR
+700 TPPSR
-705 TIGKPE
+705 TEGNPE
-711 LANKVA
+711 LAAKVA
-717 AAKKTLAD
+717 AAQEKLAD
-725 PTYQNLTLPDWYTQ
+725 PAYHAPKEPDWFTS
-739 IGPDTLVVVDE
+739 IGPDPLVVVDE
-750 AGMASTSDLDEVIR
+750 AGMASTADLDEVIR

-835 GRIHVES
+835 ARIHVES
-842 DAAAADD
+842 DAVATDD
-849 AYRAWAR
+849 AYLAWLG
-856 DRAQGRDTVMIAA
+856 DRAAGRDTVMLAA

-887 AIDPHLHGPEL
+887 GIAPRLRGPEVA
-898 RLSDGLSASV
+898 LSDGLAASV

-915 SNRRDLRVSATDWVR
+915 SNRRDLRLSATDWVR

-987 HVIGSDALDRQ
+987 HVIGSDALNRQ

-1042 ILGRDGA
+1042 ILGRDGT

-1057 RDAVDPFLRL
+1057 RDAVDPFRRL

-1073 YDHALGAAAEHTLGA
+1073 YDHALGSAAEYTLGA

-1135 PIARLQA
+1135 PIARLRA

-1180 RVPAGFDDP
+1180 RVPAGFADP
-1189 QWAPYLTRRDALVTD
+1189 QWAPYLTRRGALVTD
-1204 LAAAVTERATAWDA
+1204 LAAAVTERAHAWDA
-1218 TTAPMW
+1218 TTAPVW
-1224 ARPLLLADPD
+1224 ARPLLLADPE
-1234 RGRELVAELAV
+1234 RGGELVAELAV

-1266 IALARRHAALTERAD
+1266 IALARRHAALTKRAD

-1327 DALARDALADN
+1327 DALTRDALADN

-1370 PDWADALVGIV
+1370 PDWADHLVGIV
-1381 GDRAAEA
+1381 GDRAADA

-1399 AAVNAADPAQWTPHN
+1399 AAVNAADPAQWTPHE

-1427 DDDHTVRLDEYARL
+1427 DDDHHTVRLDEYARL

-1451 HSSHATDLAPPAEA
+1451 HSSHATDLTPPPEA

-1488 AQVPASGPVADADHE
+1488 AQASGPLVDVDHE
-1503 LAGVDEDYLAALTA
+1503 LAAVDEDYLAALTTD
-1517 TEPAPEPGVDDLDVE
+1517 TEPPPDTGVDVLDPDD
-1532 ELDRYEDL
+1532 LDRYEDL
-1540 AFAEFAADVVAA
+1540 DFAEFAADVVAA

-1576 AELAADMMQL
+1576 AELDTDMAQL

-1638 LTNQATALRRTAA
+1638 LTHRAAALRRTAA

-1657 TTDLDPLSDAEAPD
+1657 TTELDPLSDDEAPD

-1676 AEADATALEWRITAA
+1676 AEADATALDWRITAA
-1691 TADRDALTAVYDEAN
+1691 TADRDALAAVYDEAN
-1706 ARLES
+1706 ARLET
-1711 AIAQSGGVR
+1711 AIAESGGIR

-1745 ARRAD
+1745 GRRAD

-1780 MPTTATGP
+1780 MPTTAAGP
-1788 VATPDPVAPSATHP
+1788 VATSDAVTPATAHP

-1814 VDAELRDWLRADPL
+1814 VAAELRDWLRADPL
-1828 RAMSDDQLTTHLRTL
+1828 RAMSDDQLTAHLRTL
-1843 TRRHTLAVDDLR
+1843 PRRHTLAVDDLR

-1860 PERTPRVRAEHA
+1860 TDRASRVRADHA
-1872 ELADTVDRI
+1872 DLAATVDRI
-1881 ATARTAGRA
+1881 TTARTAGLA
-1890 LADAATRVAGA
+1890 LADAADRVTDA

-1907 LPPAGRGRKARVE
+1907 LPPAGRGRKARAE

-1955 PEHQWDDLS
+1955 PEHQWDELT
-1964 ARAADTATLAGELAA
+1964 AGAADTATLVRELTA
-1979 AEQTDARAR
+1979 AEHADDRAR
-1988 QLHQTAIDDR
+1988 QLHQKAIDDR
-1998 DAAAAAIAATRAE
+1998 DAAATAIAAARAE
-2011 VARRHDLPGRARA
+2011 VARRDTLPAETRAAEDITRALIAPTGGRHTSKTAEPPSSSPRPHDLPPERHRGH
-2024 VEDSIRATLDDTGT
+2024 DHGIG
-2038 QAEPATVT
+2038 
-2046 SASAALSPRTN
+2046 N
-2057 DLPPDTAPRRD
+2057 
-2068 SGYDI
+2068 

>member
-54 AGLADVGSGLDVA
+54 AGLSDIGAGLEVS
-67 DELAEAR
+67 EQLVSQR

-113 TAEALAATKLG
+113 AAEALAATKLG

-158 IDDDTRAALRTE
+158 IDNDTRAALRTE

-363 AELMARW
+363 TELMDRW

-380 IDELSKQFL
+380 IGELSKQFL

-454 PRTREHPEFTDELCT
+454 PRTREYPEFTDELCT
-469 ELAANCIENIS
+469 DLAGACVENIS

-505 GITDTDELAAAV
+505 GITDTDELAAAI
-517 ERIVDTALAADTSVA
+517 ERIVDTALSADTSVA

-542 NEPEVLRRAN
+542 NEPDVLRRAN

-568 DILAAEHRIVAAAK
+568 EILAAEHRIVAASK

-661 AAAAAVLRDELDTT
+661 AAAAAVLREELDTT

-725 PTYQNLTLPDWYTQ
+725 PTYQNLKLPDWYTQ

-887 AIDPHLHGPEL
+887 AIDPHLRGPEL

-915 SNRRDLRVSATDWVR
+915 RNRRDLRVSATDWVR
-930 NGDRWRVTHIGA
+930 NGDRWRVTHIGV

-963 VAEHTTLG
+963 VAENTTLG

-1073 YDHALGAAAEHTLGA
+1073 YDHALGSAAEYTLGA

-1180 RVPAGFDDP
+1180 RVPDGFDDP
-1189 QWAPYLTRRDALVTD
+1189 QWAPYLTRRGALVTD
-1204 LAAAVTERATAWDA
+1204 LAAAVTERAASWDA
-1218 TTAPMW
+1218 TTAPVW
-1224 ARPLLLADPD
+1224 ARPLLLADAE
-1234 RGRELVAELAV
+1234 RGGELVAELAV

-1327 DALARDALADN
+1327 HALARDALADN

-1370 PDWADALVGIV
+1370 PNWADMLVGIV

-1399 AAVNAADPAQWTPHN
+1399 AAVSAADPAQWNPHE

-1427 DDDHTVRLDEYARL
+1427 DDDHHAVRLDEYARL

-1451 HSSHATDLAPPAEA
+1451 HSSHATDTTPLPQAPPI
-1465 PPTPEDEAAAEAAA
+1465 PEDEAAAEAAA
-1479 EAAGLSDPW
+1479 EAAGLADPW
-1488 AQVPASGPVADADHE
+1488 ADTLTGQPGNDLDENV
-1503 LAGVDEDYLAALTA
+1503 GVDEDYLAALTA
-1517 TEPAPEPGVDDLDVE
+1517 TEPPPETGVDVLDPDD
-1532 ELDRYEDL
+1532 LDRYEDL
-1540 AFAEFAADVVAA
+1540 DFDEFAADAVAA
-1552 PDRFAAPSDLAE
+1552 PDRFAAPTDLAE

-1576 AELAADMMQL
+1576 TELGTDMAQL

-1638 LTNQATALRRTAA
+1638 LTNQAAALRRTAA
-1651 QLRATD
+1651 QLRAVD
-1657 TTDLDPLSDAEAPD
+1657 TTDLDPLTDDEAPD

-1676 AEADATALEWRITAA
+1676 AEADATALDWRITAA
-1691 TADRDALTAVYDEAN
+1691 TADRDALAAVYHDAN

-1711 AIAQSGGVR
+1711 AIAESGGVR

-1727 LMRLQAS
+1727 LMRLQAI

-1780 MPTTATGP
+1780 MPTTATEP
-1788 VATPDPVAPSATHP
+1788 VATPDAVTPSATQP
-1802 ATEATATAVVED
+1802 AADATATAVAEPAA
-1814 VDAELRDWLRADPL
+1814 DAELHDWLHQDPL
-1828 RAMSDDQLTTHLRTL
+1828 RVMSDDQLTAHLRTL
-1843 TRRHTLAVDDLR
+1843 TRRHTLAVDDLK

-1860 PERTPRVRAEHA
+1860 PERTPRVRADHA
-1872 ELADTVDRI
+1872 ELAATAQRI
-1881 ATARTAGRA
+1881 TTARTAGRA
-1890 LADAATRVAGA
+1890 LADAAARVTEA
-1901 RAELAG
+1901 RAALAG
-1907 LPPAGRGRKARVE
+1907 LPPAGRGRKARAE

-1933 AAERQHQYLAAAHE
+1933 AAERQHQYHAAAHE

-1955 PEHQWDDLS
+1955 PEHQWDELT

-1979 AEQTDARAR
+1979 AEHADNRAR
-1988 QLHQTAIDDR
+1988 QLHQKAIDDR
-1998 DAAAAAIAATRAE
+1998 DDAAAAIAHARAE
-2011 VARRHDLPGRARA
+2011 VARRDTLPTETRAS
-2024 VEDSIRATLDDTGT
+2024 EDAIRALIAPPRGHEVSTT
-2038 QAEPATVT
+2038 
-2046 SASAALSPRTN
+2046 AAPPSSTPGPRE
-2057 DLPPDTAPRRD
+2057 LPPERHRGHDHGIGD
-2068 SGYDI
+2068 

>member
-113 TAEALAATKLG
+113 AAQALAATKLG

-299 RDAAGI
+299 RDAAGV

-343 SERFS
+343 SERQQ
-348 ADVRKRPVREIDGVS
+348 ADARKRPVREIDGVDT
-363 AELMARW
+363 ELMAQW
-370 SSRRAAIEER
+370 SSRRAAIEDR
-380 IDELSKQFL
+380 IGELSKQFY
-389 ADHGREPTTGEAFDL
+389 DNHGREPTTGEAFDL

-409 LDTREA
+409 LDTRDA
-415 KHEPRSYAEQRQA
+415 KHEPRSYAEQRHA
-428 WRADARRIL
+428 WRDQARRVL
-437 GGDRAI
+437 GSDRAI
-443 SDLVHEATHPR
+443 SNLVHEATHPR
-454 PRTREHPEFTDELCT
+454 SRTREHPEFTDELCT

-517 ERIVDTALAADTSVA
+517 ERIVDTALTADTSVA

-582 RTDGRRLDET
+582 RSDGRRLDET
-592 TVDIAL
+592 TVEIAL

-661 AAAAAVLRDELDTT
+661 AAAAAVLREELDTT

-686 TAERELAQTRALAA
+686 HASRDRALAA
-700 TPRWR
+700 TPHSR
-705 TIGKPE
+705 TVGNPE
-711 LANKVA
+711 LAAQVA
-717 AAKKTLAD
+717 AARAKLAD
-725 PTYQNLTLPDWYTQ
+725 PAYVAPKEPDWFTR

-750 AGMASTSDLDEVIR
+750 AGMASTADLDEVIR

-842 DAAAADD
+842 DAVATDD
-849 AYRAWAR
+849 AYRAWLG
-856 DRAQGRDTVMIAA
+856 DRAAGRDTVMLAA

-976 HAAQGMTADTC
+976 HAAQGMTTDTC

-1042 ILGRDGA
+1042 ILGRDGT

-1057 RDAVDPFLRL
+1057 REAADPFRRL
-1067 SRAAAA
+1067 ARAAAA
-1073 YDHALGAAAEHTLGA
+1073 YDHALGAAAEHALGA

-1171 GGGPLPWLP
+1171 GGGPLPWLA
-1180 RVPAGFDDP
+1180 RIPAGFDDP
-1189 QWAPYLTRRDALVTD
+1189 QWTPYLTRRDALVTD
-1204 LAAAVTERATAWDA
+1204 LAAAVTERATAWDT

-1224 ARPLLLADPD
+1224 ARPLLLADPE

-1327 DALARDALADN
+1327 DALARDAIADN

-1370 PDWADALVGIV
+1370 PDWADHLVGIV
-1381 GDRAAEA
+1381 GDRAADA

-1399 AAVNAADPAQWTPHN
+1399 AAVSAADPAQWTPHE

-1427 DDDHTVRLDEYARL
+1427 ADDGHTVRLDEYARL

-1451 HSSHATDLAPPAEA
+1451 HSSHATDLTPPPEA

-1488 AQVPASGPVADADHE
+1488 ADTLTGQPAVDADHE
-1503 LAGVDEDYLAALTA
+1503 LAAVDEDYLAALTA
-1517 TEPAPEPGVDDLDVE
+1517 TEPPPEPGVDDLDVA

-1540 AFAEFAADVVAA
+1540 DFDDFAADVVAA

-1576 AELAADMMQL
+1576 AELGTNMAEL

-1617 AAADTAGHHHDLMMA
+1617 AAADTAGHHHDLMVA

-1638 LTNQATALRRTAA
+1638 LTNQATELRRTAA
-1651 QLRATD
+1651 QLRAAD
-1657 TTDLDPLSDAEAPD
+1657 TTDLDPLSDDEAPD

-1676 AEADATALEWRITAA
+1676 AEADATALDWRITAA
-1691 TADRDALTAVYDEAN
+1691 VADRDALAAVYADAN
-1706 ARLES
+1706 TRLEE
-1711 AIAQSGGVR
+1711 AIAESGGVR

-1775 RDTYL
+1775 RDTSL
-1780 MPTTATGP
+1780 MPTPATGP
-1788 VATPDPVAPSATHP
+1788 VATPDAVTPSATHP

-1828 RAMSDDQLTTHLRTL
+1828 RAMSDDQLTAHLRTL

-1860 PERTPRVRAEHA
+1860 TDRASRVRADHA
-1872 ELADTVDRI
+1872 DLAAAVERI
-1881 ATARTAGRA
+1881 SAARAAGSAFADSATH
-1890 LADAATRVAGA
+1890 LAGA
-1901 RAELAG
+1901 RAALAG
-1907 LPPAGRGRKARVE
+1907 LPPAGRGRKARAE

-1955 PEHQWDDLS
+1955 PEHQWDELT
-1964 ARAADTATLAGELAA
+1964 ARATDTATLAGELDA
-1979 AEQTDARAR
+1979 AEQADARAR
-1988 QLHQTAIDDR
+1988 LLHQTAIDAR
-1998 DAAAAAIAATRAE
+1998 DTAATGIADARAE
-2011 VARRHDLPGRARA
+2011 LDRRHTLSPEDRAAEDAIRAVVAPTNSRDTSRTASPPSPAPVVHDLPQGRERGH
-2024 VEDSIRATLDDTGT
+2024 DHGLGD
-2038 QAEPATVT
+2038 
-2046 SASAALSPRTN
+2046 
-2057 DLPPDTAPRRD
+2057 
-2068 SGYDI
+2068 